1 MINIYADS
9 RELCLAAAE
18 LFTSQAVAA
27 IDKKGAFRVA
37 LSGGSTPRQLYE
49 ELAKP
54 FWRDR
59 INWEKVLIFWGD
71 ERHVPAGDALSNQN
85 MTREA
90 LLDHIPIPADNIF
103 PVPFTESPAAA
114 ASQYEA
120 TLHKCFPTL
129 PVFDL
134 VLLGLGKDGHTASL
148 FPGNKALTEKTRWVC
163 SSRPLS
169 GGPDRVTLTYP
180 VINQAATI
188 CFLVTGTDKAGIVR
202 EIIEGHASAVPYPA
216 EKICPVN
223 GQLIWLL
230 DQAAAACL
238 ESSK

>member
-1 MINIYADS
+1 MINVYADP

-18 LFTSQAVAA
+18 LFTSQALTA
-27 IDKKGAFRVA
+27 ISKRGDFRVA

-85 MTREA
+85 MTRKA
-90 LLDHIPIPADNIF
+90 LLDHIPIPAGNIF
-103 PVPFTESPAAA
+103 PIPFAESADAAA
-114 ASQYEA
+114 RQYET
-120 TLHKCFPTL
+120 TLHKLFPDL

-134 VLLGLGKDGHTASL
+134 VLLGLGEDGHTASL
-148 FPGNKALTEKTRWVC
+148 FPGNKVLKEQTRWVC
-163 SSRPLS
+163 SARPLS
-169 GGPDRVTLTYP
+169 GGPERVTLTYP
-180 VINQAATI
+180 VINQAASI
-188 CFLVTGTDKAGIVR
+188 CFLVTGSNKAGIVR
-202 EIIEGHASAVPYPA
+202 QIMEGNGSAVSYPA
-216 EKICPVN
+216 QKISPVN
-223 GQLIWLL
+223 GQLTWLL

-238 ESSK
+238 ESPK